1 MNKISSFMK
10 RMIERSGIFTNKH
23 LSNHSARKFIIQ
35 KVSDKGVPANHLCK
49 YLVTGTSRQS
59 TITDILTR
67 AIIKC
72 FRLSFPPLT
81 AVKTLH
87 KTRSHGPVSPT
98 PQMNTPH
105 LHQTSM
111 SQASSRAVS
120 LAQYTAETFR
130 FISTRVQVQKT
141 QTVRQESAFV

>member
-23 LSNHSARKFIIQ
+23 HSARKFIIQ

-67 AIIKC
+67 AITKC

-81 AVKTLH
+81 AVKILH

-98 PQMNTPH
+98 PQMKTPH

-120 LAQYTAETFR
+120 MAQYTAETFR